1 MVLTCIKGRA
11 GRGPKMTHRKGGS
24 MYKHILIPT
33 DGSEIAEKA
42 VDAGIE
48 YAAEAGAKVTLF
60 TAVPEYR
67 TPGEGEVISGRAVSI
82 ADHARAC
89 EKKAERTLANAAGR
103 ARAARLDFDTDF
115 ALSDHP
121 WQAIIDA
128 AKRNGCDAI
137 FMGSHGRGALSR
149 MVHGSQALDV
159 LSHCDIPTL
168 VVR

>member
-1 MVLTCIKGRA
+1 
-11 GRGPKMTHRKGGS
+11 

-42 VDAGIE
+42 VVAGIE

-67 TPGEGEVISGRAVSI
+67 TPSEGEVLSRRIVPFAEYERE
-82 ADHARAC
+82 C
-89 EKKAERTLANAAGR
+89 EEKAKAALASAASQ
-103 ARAARLDFDTDF
+103 ARAAGLRFETDF
-115 ALSDHP
+115 AQSDHP

-128 AKRNGCDAI
+128 AKRKGCDAI
-137 FMGSHGRGALSR
+137 FMGSHGRKALSR
-149 MVHGSQALDV
+149 LVHGSQALGV